1 MGWTEKGESIKSKTQ
16 NNGHN
21 IYERKHSENLLL
33 FAFISTSHW
42 QSFTIT
48 SEEYKVFKMLLDE

>member
-1 MGWTEKGESIKSKTQ
+1 MGCTEKGESIKSKTQ

-33 FAFISTSHW
+33 FAFISTSH
-42 QSFTIT
+42 
-48 SEEYKVFKMLLDE
+48 